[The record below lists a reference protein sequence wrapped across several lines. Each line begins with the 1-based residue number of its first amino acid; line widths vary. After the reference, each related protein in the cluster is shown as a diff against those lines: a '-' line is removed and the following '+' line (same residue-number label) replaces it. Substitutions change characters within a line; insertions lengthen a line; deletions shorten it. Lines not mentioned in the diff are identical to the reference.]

1 MQAVQKTTSTRSM
14 MKKTKSKAAE
24 KKIDQV
30 VNNTNAL
37 NKLMKEL

>member
-1 MQAVQKTTSTRSM
+1 M